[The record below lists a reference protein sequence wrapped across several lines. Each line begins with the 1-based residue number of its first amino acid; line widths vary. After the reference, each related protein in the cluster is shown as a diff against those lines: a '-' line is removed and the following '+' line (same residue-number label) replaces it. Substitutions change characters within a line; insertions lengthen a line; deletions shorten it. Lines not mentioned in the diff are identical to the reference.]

1 MTTSFT
7 TIHDEMEKALKK
19 ALPAL
24 ATVEA
29 YRDEPSDHIQTPA
42 ILLGVEELG
51 AGQKVTGGRFAFECV
66 FNAYCLL
73 STQTPR
79 ADLEVIN
86 MASAVASQ
94 VEGRRWGQGASVGRP
109 ENITAVP
116 GVFQSSGQGFECWI
130 VSWVQTVHLGSV
142 WSPPDVVHDALH
154 PDKGS
159 VVNPGVKPHA
169 EPDPDQPTGLTG
181 IYLASCHPERHK
193 LPDFPETA
201 P

>member
-1 MTTSFT
+1 MTTTFT

-19 ALPAL
+19 AIPAL

-29 YRDEPSDHIQTPA
+29 YRDQPNDYIQTPA

-86 MASAVASQ
+86 MASSVAAHI
-94 VEGRRWGQGASVGRP
+94 EGSRWGQGASVGRP

-116 GVFQSSGQGFECWI
+116 GVFNSGEQGLECWI

-154 PDKGS
+154 PDEGS
-159 VVNPGVKPHA
+159 QARPGVKPHLPA
-169 EPDPDQPTGLTG
+169 DPDQPSNLSG
-181 IYLASCHPERHK
+181 IYLASCHPHRHK
-193 LPDFPETA
+193 LEDFPE
-201 P
+201 